1 MEDKTYLVQKF
12 DFYFYKNKKKS
23 KQTFNFDEMDTIK
36 VETITINVVS
46 YMTY

>member
-12 DFYFYKNKKKS
+12 DFYFYLKKKS
-23 KQTFNFDEMDTIK
+23 KQSFNFDEMDTFK

>member
-1 MEDKTYLVQKF
+1 MEDKTYVVQKF
-12 DFYFYKNKKKS
+12 DFYFYKNKIIS

-36 VETITINVVS
+36 VEIITINVVS

>member
-12 DFYFYKNKKKS
+12 DFYFYNNNKIS

>member
-12 DFYFYKNKKKS
+12 YFYFNKNKIS
-23 KQTFNFDEMDTIK
+23 KQTFNFDEMHTIK
-36 VETITINVVS
+36 VETITINVVA